1 MPDDER
7 ATPTLHIFADANDAA
22 RAAARRFVE
31 LARAAVETGGRF
43 SVALAG
49 GSTPRRIYEL
59 LAGADLAAQLDWSA
73 VHIFFGDERCVP
85 PDDADSNY
93 RMANE
98 ALLSRVALPE
108 ENVHRMRGEG
118 DAVAN
123 ARLYEDE
130 LRGYFGD
137 DAAWPEFDLVLLGM
151 GDDGHTASLFP
162 GTHALDARSAWVA
175 ANWVEKL
182 DAYRVTLTAPA
193 INHAR
198 HVMFIVT
205 GASKAERLQEVLSGA
220 ADPHR
225 LPSQLIQP
233 RAGALA
239 WFLDEAA
246 AAKLNERMRDEG

>member
-1 MPDDER
+1 MPADDR
-7 ATPTLHIFADANDAA
+7 ATRNIQIFADANEVA
-22 RAAARRFVE
+22 RAAALRFVE
-31 LARAAVETGGRF
+31 LARAGIETGGRF

-49 GSTPRRIYEL
+49 GSTPKRIYEL
-59 LAGADLAAQLDWSA
+59 LAGEDFAAGLDWSN
-73 VHIFFGDERCVP
+73 VHVFFGDERCVP
-85 PDDADSNY
+85 PDHADSNY

-130 LRGYFGD
+130 LRGFFGD
-137 DAAWPEFDLVLLGM
+137 GAAWPEFDLVMLGM

-162 GTHALDARSAWVA
+162 GTHALDVRTAWVT
-175 ANWVEKL
+175 ANWVEKF

-198 HVMFIVT
+198 QVMFIVT
-205 GASKAERLQEVLSGA
+205 GAGKAERLEEVLYGTP
-220 ADPHR
+220 DPYR

-233 RAGALA
+233 PAGALA

-246 AAKLNERMRDEG
+246 AAKLSRKDEG

>member
-1 MPDDER
+1 MPADDR
-7 ATPTLHIFADANDAA
+7 ATPDMQIFADANEVA
-22 RAAARRFVE
+22 RAAAERFAE
-31 LARAAVETGGRF
+31 LARGNIAGNGRF

-49 GSTPRRIYEL
+49 GSTPKRIYEL
-59 LAGADLAAQLDWSA
+59 LAGEDFGARLDWSR

-98 ALLSRVALPE
+98 ALLSRVGLPE

-130 LRGYFGD
+130 LRGFFGA
-137 DAAWPEFDLVLLGM
+137 DAAWPEFDLVMLGM

-162 GTHALDARSAWVA
+162 GTHALDAQASWVT
-175 ANWVEKL
+175 ANWVEKFNT
-182 DAYRVTLTAPA
+182 YRVTLTAPA

-198 HVMFIVT
+198 QVMFIVT
-205 GASKAERLQEVLSGA
+205 GAGKAERLHEVIHGA
-220 ADPHR
+220 HDPQR

-246 AAKLNERMRDEG
+246 AAKLKGKDEG

>member
-1 MPDDER
+1 MPTDR
-7 ATPTLHIFADANDAA
+7 ATPNLQIFADATEVA
-22 RAAARRFVE
+22 RAAALRFIE
-31 LARAAVETGGRF
+31 IARESMEARGRF

-49 GSTPRRIYEL
+49 GSTPKRVYEL
-59 LAGADLAAQLDWSA
+59 LAGEELRGELDWSQ
-73 VHIFFGDERCVP
+73 VHIFFGDERAVP
-85 PDDADSNY
+85 PDDSESNY

-108 ENVHRMRGEG
+108 QNIHRMRGEG

-130 LRGYFGD
+130 LRAFFDGED
-137 DAAWPEFDLVLLGM
+137 WPQFDLVMLGM

-162 GTHALDARSAWVA
+162 DTHALDVRTAWVA
-175 ANWVEKL
+175 ANWIEKF
-182 DAYRVTLTAPA
+182 DTFRVTLTAPA

-198 HVMFIVT
+198 HVLFIVT
-205 GASKAERLQEVLSGA
+205 GAGKAARVREVLRGA
-220 ADPHR
+220 HEPRR
-225 LPSQLIQP
+225 LPTQLIQP

-246 AAKLNERMRDEG
+246 AKLTVKG

>member
-1 MPDDER
+1 MPAER
-7 ATPTLHIFADANDAA
+7 ATPNLQVFADASEVA
-22 RAAARRFVE
+22 RAAALRFVE
-31 LARAAVETGGRF
+31 IARESIASRGRF

-49 GSTPRRIYEL
+49 GSTPKRVYEL
-59 LAGADLAAQLDWSA
+59 LAGDDLSDQLDWSN

-85 PDDADSNY
+85 PDDAESNY

-98 ALLSRVALPE
+98 SLLARVALPE

-130 LRGYFGD
+130 LRGYFDGD
-137 DAAWPEFDLVLLGM
+137 TWPQFDLVMLGM

-162 GTHALDARSAWVA
+162 GTRALDVHTAWVT
-175 ANWVEKL
+175 ANWVEKF
-182 DAYRVTLTAPA
+182 DTFRVTLTAPA

-205 GASKAERLQEVLSGA
+205 GASKAERLQEVLYGA
-220 ADPHR
+220 HEPQR
-225 LPSQLIQP
+225 LPSQLIQSQ
-233 RAGALA
+233 AGALA

-246 AAKLNERMRDEG
+246 AKLLRKDEG